1 MRSPKGAVLR
11 GHDKNDDGDSDGGSG
26 TTNPQDGD
34 HWEDEDDE

>member
-1 MRSPKGAVLR
+1 M

-34 HWEDEDDE
+34 HWEDDEE

>member
-1 MRSPKGAVLR
+1 MLNAPKPWLLK

-26 TTNPQDGD
+26 TTDGND